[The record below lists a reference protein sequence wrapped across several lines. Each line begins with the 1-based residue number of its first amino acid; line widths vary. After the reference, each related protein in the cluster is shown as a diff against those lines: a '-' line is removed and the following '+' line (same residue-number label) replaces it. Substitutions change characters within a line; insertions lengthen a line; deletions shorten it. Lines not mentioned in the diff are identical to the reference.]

1 MLISTQRCG
10 CKESVLISKLPPAQ
24 ERLSLWPQ
32 APLRGLKTKAV
43 YPQPARLLCPNVCKH
58 GYKAPST
65 ANVYNQGQTTV
76 PTGGQRLKKKKK
88 KPQHTQRGETFERKR
103 LERREGRNGSRVV
116 GSINQL
122 GEGHSSS
129 FVVGPQIFQPSP
141 LTPTPLPHKRSEL
154 WRTPIKAERE
164 Y

>member
-76 PTGGQRLKKKKK
+76 PTGGQRLKKKKPSTHK
-88 KPQHTQRGETFERKR
+88 EEKHLREKDLREERAEMAREWWAALTSLEKDIPALLLSGHKYSSLPRSLLLLCHT
-103 LERREGRNGSRVV
+103 
-116 GSINQL
+116 
-122 GEGHSSS
+122 
-129 FVVGPQIFQPSP
+129 
-141 LTPTPLPHKRSEL
+141 SEVNFGGL
-154 WRTPIKAERE
+154 Q
-164 Y
+164 